1 MFGQIFEIYS
11 ISGMSSTLTVRGKDS
26 LIVGIALYRLKEKSE
41 EVKQCLRLSLIVSK
55 YVTK

>member
-26 LIVGIALYRLKEKSE
+26 LIVGIALYRLKEK
-41 EVKQCLRLSLIVSK
+41 VKGIFPAVALHP
-55 YVTK
+55 